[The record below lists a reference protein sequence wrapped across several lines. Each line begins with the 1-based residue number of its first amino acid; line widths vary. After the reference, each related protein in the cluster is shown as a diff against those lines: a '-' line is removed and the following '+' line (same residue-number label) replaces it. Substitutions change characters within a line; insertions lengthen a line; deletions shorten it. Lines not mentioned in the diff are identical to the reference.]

1 MTMSKI
7 DDIESFF
14 NENRL
19 DINHEISLKKFI
31 REGCDKNNFKQLIS
45 YCIHVANLPP
55 NTIMEIT
62 LEIAEVTPCDNIIE
76 ILCLLIE
83 EYTLD
88 YNISYRLWGDI
99 KELTNGLQSIC
110 CGLGCLSDN
119 SKYRFAQTLE
129 FMYAYGY
136 TGLNRIIY
144 NVYNSISASDTRYY
158 NEVSISKVLSCVYL
172 VNCDNYS
179 QISDICYGVKEQI
192 KQSGP
197 KYLISLCNY
206 YIGILEYYQ
215 NPPSNDLDYFRT
227 ELNSM
232 EKSRKKGFK
241 LAEIYLEHRAQNNS
255 ETPKALEN
263 PYGVWLLGGDSN
275 EE

>member
-1 MTMSKI
+1 MNNSADIEAFLSDNQLKI
-7 DDIESFF
+7 DEEVSI
-14 NENRL
+14 
-19 DINHEISLKKFI
+19 KKLI
-31 REGCDKNNFKQLIS
+31 TEGCAKEDFSKLMKYLIH
-45 YCIHVANLPP
+45 ILFLPP
-55 NTIMEIT
+55 GELVSIALKLAEIK
-62 LEIAEVTPCDNIIE
+62 PCNSTIE

-83 EYTLD
+83 EYTAD
-88 YNISYRLWGDI
+88 YALSYRLYGDVKKLQEGLEKI
-99 KELTNGLQSIC
+99 CKELN
-110 CGLGCLSDN
+110 CLTDDT
-119 SKYRFAQTLE
+119 KYRFAQTLE

-206 YIGILEYYQ
+206 YIGILEYYR
-215 NPPSNDLDYFRT
+215 NPTNNELDYFRT